1 MEMMS
6 VKMSKMKAMER
17 SAVAA
22 EALEVVLSVVLPSD
36 LPHPTRPEMD
46 EMDEEDEDQ
55 TKVEAEIDEVEVTHP
70 DQDLLVETRVRL
82 IAVQIHRRIEVG
94 IERRISC

>member
-1 MEMMS
+1 MGMMS

-36 LPHPTRPEMD
+36 LPHPTRP

>member
-1 MEMMS
+1 MGMMS

-36 LPHPTRPEMD
+36 LPHPTRPEM
-46 EMDEEDEDQ
+46 EEEDEDQ

>member
-1 MEMMS
+1 MGMMS

-36 LPHPTRPEMD
+36 LPHPTRPEM
-46 EMDEEDEDQ
+46 EEEDEDQ

-70 DQDLLVETRVRL
+70 DQDLLVETLVRL

>member
-1 MEMMS
+1 ME
-6 VKMSKMKAMER
+6 
-17 SAVAA
+17 
-22 EALEVVLSVVLPSD
+22 
-36 LPHPTRPEMD
+36 
-46 EMDEEDEDQ
+46 EEDEDQ

>member
-1 MEMMS
+1 MGMMS

-36 LPHPTRPEMD
+36 RPHPTRPEM
-46 EMDEEDEDQ
+46 EEEDEDQ

>member
-1 MEMMS
+1 MGMMS

-36 LPHPTRPEMD
+36 LTHPTRPEM
-46 EMDEEDEDQ
+46 EEEDEDQ